1 MSSILNRLR
10 EALPEA
16 RVQIDTIIEWF
27 DRNFPG
33 NQLGLP
39 DHLYSTAIK
48 VDQLKRSFPD
58 KSDLVERY
66 REELFQAAVQ
76 LEAPPEENFN
86 MNNINTSPPGGE
98 PRGGKRRVKLS
109 KKTKTRK
116 TKRSR
121 SRKSS
126 KRV

>member
-58 KSDLVERY
+58 NSDLLERY

-98 PRGGKRRVKLS
+98 PRGGKRRVRFS
-109 KKTKTRK
+109 KKSKTRK

-126 KRV
+126 KHV